1 MPVAINSRRP
11 EKRFTE
17 TFLLSFRAPS
27 TKHLIFNSH
36 MHYFQLGCDLI
47 LRLRLVNS
55 PFYHG
60 LQNFVLKSCQKSGDS
75 ETPSLAKKKEKK
87 ETGSRRAPVK
97 KNLKKQDCETHEVRL
112 KLCDTP
118 QFFFFLHDPIH
129 HPYMDDSRPK
139 RSIQSTLHLHKIDR

>member
-55 PFYHG
+55 PFYHD
-60 LQNFVLKSCQKSGDS
+60 LQNFLLKSCQKSGDS
-75 ETPSLAKKKEKK
+75 KTPSLGKKKKK
-87 ETGSRRAPVK
+87 IKTGSRRAPVK
-97 KNLKKQDCETHEVRL
+97 NPEKTRLRDPWSWTKIVRP
-112 KLCDTP
+112 P
-118 QFFFFLHDPIH
+118 QFLVFFNDPIR

-139 RSIQSTLHLHKIDR
+139 RSIQSTLHFNKIDR